1 MTQLSVNLNKFA
13 LLRNSRGRDYP
24 NVVRMG
30 ARCLRAGAQGITI
43 HPRPDQRHAKYSDV
57 RDLKTL
63 IRQYPNR
70 ELNIEGNPLPNF
82 SNAFNLPNHSNALW
96 SPMTRI
102 SSHPITD
109 GT

>member
-63 IRQYPNR
+63 DTPIPESGIEYRRQSAP
-70 ELNIEGNPLPNF
+70 
-82 SNAFNLPNHSNALW
+82 
-96 SPMTRI
+96 RI
-102 SSHPITD
+102 SRMRSICQTTAMHSGPR
-109 GT
+109 